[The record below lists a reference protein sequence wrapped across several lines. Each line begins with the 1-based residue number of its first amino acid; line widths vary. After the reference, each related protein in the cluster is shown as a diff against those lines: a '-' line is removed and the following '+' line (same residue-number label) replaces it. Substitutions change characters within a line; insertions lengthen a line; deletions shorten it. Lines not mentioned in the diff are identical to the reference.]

1 MCIGRTLFRMTL
13 IGGLVA
19 GGLAL
24 AFPDK
29 AFHVFHGMKDRVQ
42 AVVNE
47 ATDDPVVLRRQ
58 LQELADELPQKIA
71 ELHGENGEVEAQI
84 AMITRDSE
92 IAEGVIALTTSD
104 LEALD
109 EKLAQ
114 AGAVGRGEMVAIH
127 FKGSRFDV
135 RDARGEFNRI
145 NEIRLSYQDRLAA
158 NQNDL
163 KYLAEQKVRLSEVV
177 TKLEQEEA
185 TIEGQMWQIDRKIAA
200 ISRNEKLA
208 DQLEDREDALQ
219 AYDTR
224 FDASSLAQIQAK
236 LRKWETEV
244 GARLQRFDRKIERDD
259 YEQRVIWELDQQNST
274 ENSWDGEEAEVAEG
288 DSVAVID

>member
-1 MCIGRTLFRMTL
+1 MCIGRTIFRTAL
-13 IGGLVA
+13 IGGLAA

-29 AFHVFHGMKDRVQ
+29 AVHVFHGMKHRVN
-42 AVVNE
+42 AVVAE

-58 LQELADELPQKIA
+58 LQELADELPEKIA
-71 ELHGENGEVEAQI
+71 ELYGEVSEVDAQI
-84 AMITRDSE
+84 AMITRDTE
-92 IAEGVIALTTSD
+92 IAEGVIALTTED
-104 LEALD
+104 LKQLD
-109 EKLAQ
+109 DKLAQ
-114 AGAVGRGEMVAIH
+114 AAAVGRNGTVAIH

-145 NEIRLSYQDRLAA
+145 NEIRLAYQDRLAA

-163 KYLAEQKVRLSEVV
+163 KYLSEQKARLTDVV

-185 TIEGQMWQIDRKIAA
+185 TIEAQMWQIDRKIAA

-208 DQLEDREDALQ
+208 DQLEDREDAMQ
-219 AYDTR
+219 EYDTR

-259 YEQRVIWELDQQNST
+259 YEQRVIFELDQT
-274 ENSWDGEEAEVAEG
+274 EDASWDAETETVEDGEPYAQ
-288 DSVAVID
+288 VID